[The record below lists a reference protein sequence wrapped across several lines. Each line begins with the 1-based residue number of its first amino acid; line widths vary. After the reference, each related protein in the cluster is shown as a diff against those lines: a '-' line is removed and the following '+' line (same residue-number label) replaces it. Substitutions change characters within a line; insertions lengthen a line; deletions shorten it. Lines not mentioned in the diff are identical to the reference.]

1 MMVAHGRAPYSGER
15 KILVG
20 MAEPV
25 TRSGARPGAVEA
37 P

>member
-1 MMVAHGRAPYSGER
+1 VAHGRSPYRGAR

-25 TRSGARPGAVEA
+25 SR
-37 P
+37 